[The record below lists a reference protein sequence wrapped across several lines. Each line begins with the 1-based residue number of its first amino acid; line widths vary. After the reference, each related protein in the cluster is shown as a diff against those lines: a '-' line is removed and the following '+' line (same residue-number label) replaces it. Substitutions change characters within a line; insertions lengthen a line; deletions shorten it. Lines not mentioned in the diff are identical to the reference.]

1 MDPDDDN
8 DNDVEQLFIFIKGL
22 TGSVTA
28 MAVLKNF
35 SWMQLTG
42 MVG

>member
-1 MDPDDDN
+1 MDPDN

-28 MAVLKNF
+28 MAVFKNF
-35 SWMQLTG
+35 SWMRLTG